1 VYALI
6 HDILNRI
13 ARQLRKV
20 QITNKLVYDTEVSL
34 IGPHCCYGSLALGFR
49 HKRKQKMIGAHR
61 RILVIEDETET
72 ANQIADFFRTRGYRV
87 DLAVN
92 GDDGFRLG
100 RSGAY
105 GVMTVDRMLPSVDG
119 IAIIQRL
126 REAGILTPALILSAL
141 GEVDDRV
148 RGLRAGGDD
157 YLVKPF
163 AFAELLAR
171 VEALARRSANVVKET
186 VLRVGDLEL
195 DLVSRT
201 VNRNGR
207 EIKLLPREF
216 QVLEY
221 LVRNEGHVVPRTMLL
236 EKVWD
241 LHFDPRTNIIDVYVG
256 RVRRK
261 VDNEQAYPLI
271 HTIRGVGFCVR
282 APH

>member
-1 VYALI
+1 VTGAL
-6 HDILNRI
+6 
-13 ARQLRKV
+13 
-20 QITNKLVYDTEVSL
+20 
-34 IGPHCCYGSLALGFR
+34 
-49 HKRKQKMIGAHR
+49 R
-61 RILVIEDETET
+61 RILVIEDDAET
-72 ANQIADFFRTRGYRV
+72 AKQIVEFLTTRGYEA
-87 DLAVN
+87 DLAV
-92 GDDGFRLG
+92 DGEQGMRLG
-100 RSGAY
+100 ESAECA
-105 GVMTVDRMLPSVDG
+105 VIVLDRMLPFVDG
-119 IAIIQRL
+119 LAIIRDL
-126 REAGILTPALILSAL
+126 RQAGIVTPALIISAL

-171 VEALARRSANVVKET
+171 IEALARRSATVVKET

-195 DLVSRT
+195 DLVART
-201 VNRNGR
+201 VNRGGR
-207 EIKLLPREF
+207 DIKLLPREF

-241 LHFDPRTNIIDVYVG
+241 LHFDPSTNIIDVYVG

-261 VDNEQAYPLI
+261 VDGEQTYPLI

-282 APH
+282 APR

>member
-1 VYALI
+1 MKVVIRAL
-6 HDILNRI
+6 
-13 ARQLRKV
+13 
-20 QITNKLVYDTEVSL
+20 
-34 IGPHCCYGSLALGFR
+34 
-49 HKRKQKMIGAHR
+49 R
-61 RILVIEDETET
+61 RVLVIEDDAET
-72 ANQIADFFRTRGYRV
+72 AKQIVDFLTMRGYEA

-92 GDDGFRLG
+92 GDDGLRLG
-100 RSGAY
+100 ESTEYA
-105 GVMTVDRMLPSVDG
+105 VIVIDRMLPIVG
-119 IAIIQRL
+119 GLAIIRRL
-126 REAGILTPALILSAL
+126 REAGVVTPALIISAL

-163 AFAELLAR
+163 AFVELLAR
-171 VEALARRSANVVKET
+171 IEALARRSATVVKET

-195 DLVSRT
+195 DLVART
-201 VNRNGR
+201 VNRGGR
-207 EIKLLPREF
+207 NIKLLPREF

-241 LHFDPRTNIIDVYVG
+241 LHFDPSTNIIDVYVG

-261 VDNEQAYPLI
+261 VDGEQAYPLI

-282 APH
+282 APR

>member
-1 VYALI
+1 MLRCNDQTKLETEIVTRAL
-6 HDILNRI
+6 R
-13 ARQLRKV
+13 
-20 QITNKLVYDTEVSL
+20 
-34 IGPHCCYGSLALGFR
+34 C
-49 HKRKQKMIGAHR
+49 
-61 RILVIEDETET
+61 ILVIEDDAET
-72 ANQIADFFRTRGYRV
+72 AKQIVDFLTTRGYEA

-92 GDDGFRLG
+92 GDEGLRLG
-100 RSGAY
+100 ESAEY
-105 GVMTVDRMLPSVDG
+105 AVIVIDRMLPVVDG
-119 IAIIQRL
+119 LAIIRRL
-126 REAGILTPALILSAL
+126 RETGNVTPALIVSAL

-171 VEALARRSANVVKET
+171 IEALARRSGIVVKET

-195 DLVSRT
+195 DLMART
-201 VNRNGR
+201 ANRAGR
-207 EIKLLPREF
+207 HIKLLPREF

-241 LHFDPRTNIIDVYVG
+241 LHFDPSTNIIDVYVG

-261 VDNEQAYPLI
+261 VDGEQAYPLI

-282 APH
+282 APR